1 MGSVADRLN
10 AIVAEASLE
19 EYEKSL
25 NEARKSGS
33 VPIGKPKK
41 GVSFESRYN
50 DSEHKGQVKNGR
62 RGSLGDKGSD
72 SGKKGAPKLKRMSSP
87 AMLEQA
93 LSQERE
99 DVKSE
104 DEVEPDRAKGPR
116 KYRVHSFTAG
126 DAIELAGSH
135 EKGCGE
141 EEESRGKKMKRARV
155 RPEFLST
162 IERERKRQIEEAKKK
177 RASLFFVSRAITKAK
192 SLRKREKIR
201 KLLWLFLSEPD
212 SSPYAYV
219 FSIISMIIIFVST
232 LSFCL
237 ETVPE
242 IIITGGKAPLFII
255 ETSCIAFFTLELL
268 LRFSSAKS
276 HKLFCKSPSNLIDLM
291 AIAPYYIELV
301 LFFSKI
307 EASSLS
313 SIGIIRAIRI
323 FRVFRVLKVTRH
335 SMSLTVFAVFIKNT
349 VSELAMLVVL
359 VFLATLIFSALMY
372 YIESDTIVVP
382 EAFNNTTEFYIA
394 LPETNE
400 AIIFSS
406 IPSTFWWCIVT
417 LTTVGYGDVVPK
429 SVLGKILASAIMLF
443 GMVLLVSCKN

>member
-177 RASLFFVSRAITKAK
+177 RASLFFCKQGNHEGQIASKT
-192 SLRKREKIR
+192 RKNKET
-201 KLLWLFLSEPD
+201 
-212 SSPYAYV
+212 
-219 FSIISMIIIFVST
+219 FV
-232 LSFCL
+232 
-237 ETVPE
+237 
-242 IIITGGKAPLFII
+242 
-255 ETSCIAFFTLELL
+255 AFFKRARLFALC
-268 LRFSSAKS
+268 
-276 HKLFCKSPSNLIDLM
+276 KL
-291 AIAPYYIELV
+291 
-301 LFFSKI
+301 
-307 EASSLS
+307 
-313 SIGIIRAIRI
+313 
-323 FRVFRVLKVTRH
+323 
-335 SMSLTVFAVFIKNT
+335 
-349 VSELAMLVVL
+349 
-359 VFLATLIFSALMY
+359 
-372 YIESDTIVVP
+372 
-382 EAFNNTTEFYIA
+382 
-394 LPETNE
+394 
-400 AIIFSS
+400 
-406 IPSTFWWCIVT
+406 
-417 LTTVGYGDVVPK
+417 
-429 SVLGKILASAIMLF
+429 
-443 GMVLLVSCKN
+443 